1 MDISRMKSRQYEDI
15 VIDKPKGHSKDDR
28 LSLKSSYDEVSVN
41 FGKPVIHGSKSES
54 TSDCIF
60 DSVTFQ
66 SPIEDLSP
74 ASREAVRQGIMPPV
88 PAPRPSKLTQQS
100 NEIYENVE
108 ILLQNQELLS
118 KRIPRREEIY
128 EDIDFPHRSPP
139 SPPPRNTILIPEQP
153 HLFNSTIPDDL
164 SGAKPKHNHI
174 SKLKTIDI
182 RNAVEQWYEEAEEEL
197 ERDLSIDLSV
207 LDQERG
213 MSKKNPAPTLLRDFD
228 PVLEEVESV
237 NNSLSSNSLVDIMK
251 DPLKSEIEI
260 IHNESENIY
269 VACPRRIASSESLD
283 LPAPLIPPPPL
294 PELEPPPLPP
304 NKPKTSESSTDIL
317 TEEEEV
323 ESKLRRLFKSEDK
336 ISTTSS
342 STTSSIDYESALKV
356 SSESA
361 SHLPPQRSFSAANLN
376 LTKMAS
382 HLKRKMS
389 DRVFM
394 RKSDSWR
401 RSPLIESENSTTT
414 GAKSHSGVLSLWSGN
429 KKAYQPKWCVLGN
442 GNFQYFND
450 EDSLVIPK
458 ELITLSSLLCLNKIK
473 KDSDSDGFY
482 CFDMSYCSLLSGKYS
497 TKTFGARTYHERE
510 VWLERIVQS
519 LNYKLSN
526 HSMTQSTRLG
536 WAYLK
541 IGFAGTWNSTWISL
555 ANRSLSYFSLHE
567 GMWEVM
573 DLRKTKNI
581 SLKEGAEYLEPPF
594 TSYPVLVIDFVDRSL
609 YIAVN
614 SKIECNNW
622 WLEVQSKAFT
632 NGNTL
637 VDQQMTLEEIP
648 VIVDKCTKHIFSH
661 GCLSEG
667 IYRQSG
673 VKTKIDRLLNEFK
686 RNAWTV
692 QISKNDYS
700 EHDVANTL
708 KRFMRT
714 LEEPLLTE
722 GLRGNWM
729 KNSCTKDIIDKK
741 KGYRALLRKL
751 PVINYNTL
759 RRLISHLSAIAS
771 QCDKN
776 LMTNCNL
783 ASIWG
788 PTLLT
793 VDGQKANDFART
805 SGESDVCR
813 DLIEHYSELFDVKP
827 EELKRERL
835 FTEVL
840 TQIST
845 NHDAGQHGHL
855 KRSGDLRIW
864 VYIDTKT
871 SENCVGLVVQPSM
884 KALEMTQRVLQK
896 TQREG
901 VNNLFLHE
909 VVMEGALERPLH
921 HSEVMLDV
929 NLRWGSWST
938 EDRKNNCLLLKR
950 NTLYEQALPRA
961 IPPLNFY
968 AKAYFGENKAR
979 SKFSKHLFSMNNAKV
994 TYYKTGGDSMELGTW
1009 PIEDI
1014 KWYIGAEEKRK
1025 APFRLNITFIEK
1037 DVPVCRTKDHPYF
1050 GHTISFEHTEDFISW
1065 IAAMLVAEHP
1075 NNVSVPASLIVLNN
1089 NERKID

>member
-1 MDISRMKSRQYEDI
+1 MKSRQYEDI

-182 RNAVEQWYEEAEEEL
+182 RNAVEQW
-197 ERDLSIDLSV
+197 
-207 LDQERG
+207 RG
-213 MSKKNPAPTLLRDFD
+213 ECQKKNPAPTLLRDFD

-429 KKAYQPKWCVLGN
+429 KKAYQPKC
-442 GNFQYFND
+442 
-450 EDSLVIPK
+450 
-458 ELITLSSLLCLNKIK
+458 
-473 KDSDSDGFY
+473 
-482 CFDMSYCSLLSGKYS
+482 LLSGKYS

-614 SKIECNNW
+614 SKIE
-622 WLEVQSKAFT
+622 L
-632 NGNTL
+632 
-637 VDQQMTLEEIP
+637 DQQMTLEEIP
-648 VIVDKCTKHIFSH
+648 VIVDKCTKHIFFTWMFVRRD
-661 GCLSEG
+661 LSTV
-667 IYRQSG
+667 RSKNQ
-673 VKTKIDRLLNEFK
+673 IDRLLNEFK

-783 ASIWG
+783 ASI
-788 PTLLT
+788 
-793 VDGQKANDFART
+793 
-805 SGESDVCR
+805 GESDVCR

-901 VNNLFLHE
+901 V
-909 VVMEGALERPLH
+909 
-921 HSEVMLDV
+921 
-929 NLRWGSWST
+929 
-938 EDRKNNCLLLKR
+938 
-950 NTLYEQALPRA
+950 
-961 IPPLNFY
+961 
-968 AKAYFGENKAR
+968 
-979 SKFSKHLFSMNNAKV
+979 
-994 TYYKTGGDSMELGTW
+994 
-1009 PIEDI
+1009 
-1014 KWYIGAEEKRK
+1014 
-1025 APFRLNITFIEK
+1025 
-1037 DVPVCRTKDHPYF
+1037 
-1050 GHTISFEHTEDFISW
+1050 
-1065 IAAMLVAEHP
+1065 
-1075 NNVSVPASLIVLNN
+1075 
-1089 NERKID
+1089 